1 MTLTEDIARLKSEIE
16 QNILKNAEDVER
28 YRIQFISKKG
38 FIPALFERF
47 KEVAPEDRKA
57 VGKLLNE
64 LKQFAEQKWSAGL
77 EEFNKE
83 SDKGKEG
90 LFDYSAPG
98 WTMPKGSR
106 HPLSVVA
113 NEINSIF
120 SRLGFSIA
128 EGPEI
133 EDDWHIFSALNFPEE
148 HPAREV

>member
-1 MTLTEDIARLKSEIE
+1 MNLTEDIARLKSEIE
-16 QNILKNAEDVER
+16 QNSFKNTEDVER
-28 YRIQFISKKG
+28 YRIQYISKKG
-38 FIPALFERF
+38 IIPSLFERF
-47 KEVAPEDRKA
+47 KEVAPEDRKH

-64 LKQFAEQKWSAGL
+64 LKQFAEQKWQAGS

-83 SDKGKEG
+83 NEKGKGG

-128 EGPEI
+128 EGPPVLY
-133 EDDWHIFSALNFPEE
+133 SSCLG
-148 HPAREV
+148 V